1 MIELKHLA
9 EYGNLCISE
18 RDINKLKGGKTYK
31 VYHDKLGLQGKSKM
45 VEVYVEKTNKNYLA
59 DSITGSLYDIDTLRC
74 LTGDLY
80 LV

>member
-9 EYGNLCISE
+9 EDGNMCISE

-31 VYHDKLGLQGKSKM
+31 VYHEELGLQGKSKI
-45 VEVYVEKTNKNYLA
+45 VKVHIEDKDTIYLA
-59 DSITGSLYDIDTLRC
+59 DTTTGSLYDIDTLRC
-74 LTGDLY
+74 LTGPLY

>member
-9 EYGNLCISE
+9 EYGNMCVSE

-31 VYHDKLGLQGKSKM
+31 VYHDKLGLQGKSKI
-45 VEVYVEKTNKNYLA
+45 VQVYIEDKDTTYLA

-74 LTGDLY
+74 LTGPLY